1 MTRLLD
7 FSQFLIPDGNQFATI
22 MALRRILRIR
32 LLIETLEL
40 SIRFRPKTFRIPFG
54 IPQYF

>member
-22 MALRRILRIR
+22 MALWRILRIR
-32 LLIETLEL
+32 LLIEALEL
-40 SIRFRPKTFRIPFG
+40 SIRFRPNTFRIPFG
-54 IPQYF
+54 IP